1 MTENV
6 IGLSLDLL
14 THPGETIKE
23 VLEDRNMSQEELAV
37 RTGYSAKHISEVV
50 RGKKDISS
58 EFANRLE
65 YALNIPAS
73 FWMNLQNNYDKETF
87 EINNLN
93 NVDKEE
99 LNILSDLKDIIKYCE
114 KENIIEC
121 NSKKEITLLNMR
133 KFLNLNNLC
142 SIPNLPIQQ
151 VAFRGSKAN
160 KVNIYVLYAWQKIC
174 EYFTSKE
181 NITKSFDAK
190 KLETKYE
197 QIKSTMFL
205 SPMEMVEKLK
215 EIFSECGVAFEIVQH
230 FKGAPVQGFI
240 QKRKD
245 KVILCMTIRQSFS
258 DIFWFTLF
266 HEVGHLIN
274 DDFKNQYID
283 YQFIDSKEEQQ
294 ADNFAKNVLINQE
307 DYDLFLE
314 NSELNIT
321 NIRNFAISQNVL
333 PGIVI
338 GRIENDRNDY
348 SFMTQYREKYKWC
361 NEPND
366 N

>member
-65 YALNIPAS
+65 YALNISAS

-99 LNILSDLKDIIKYCE
+99 LDILSDLKDIIKYCE

-160 KVNIYVLYAWQKIC
+160 KVNVYVLYAWQKIC

-205 SPMEMVEKLK
+205 SP
-215 EIFSECGVAFEIVQH
+215 
-230 FKGAPVQGFI
+230 
-240 QKRKD
+240 
-245 KVILCMTIRQSFS
+245 
-258 DIFWFTLF
+258 
-266 HEVGHLIN
+266 
-274 DDFKNQYID
+274 
-283 YQFIDSKEEQQ
+283 
-294 ADNFAKNVLINQE
+294 
-307 DYDLFLE
+307 
-314 NSELNIT
+314 
-321 NIRNFAISQNVL
+321 
-333 PGIVI
+333 
-338 GRIENDRNDY
+338 IE
-348 SFMTQYREKYKWC
+348 W
-361 NEPND
+361 
-366 N
+366 